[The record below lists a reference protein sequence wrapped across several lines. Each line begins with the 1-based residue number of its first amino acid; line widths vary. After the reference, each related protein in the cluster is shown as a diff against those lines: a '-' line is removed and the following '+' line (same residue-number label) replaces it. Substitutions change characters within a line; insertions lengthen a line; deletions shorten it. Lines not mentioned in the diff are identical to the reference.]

1 MYNYGMSVSK
11 YLGRGK
17 PKNGAEKV
25 IVDYKM
31 ETSFRRNQE
40 KINNILNKKG
50 RFILATNEL
59 DSEGYKDKQILEE
72 YKEQQNVEGGFR
84 FLKDPWFMVDSI
96 FLKLPRRIEAL
107 MMIMTLCLMIYNI
120 GQYRLREQLKA
131 KKSTLLKSAE
141 SRKWQTL

>member
-1 MYNYGMSVSK
+1 MSVSK

-131 KKSTLLKSAE
+131 QKSTLLKSAE